1 MEIKGLIERY
11 GISLYG
17 EDKIRI
23 DNVRLV
29 KKDKAEEMIK
39 SQKPEIMSYLKE
51 EKMDEK
57 RACEEREAK
66 IKAIEGLEEICNAI
80 EEQIKWREDF
90 NRAMESPDGCVRM
103 RAKPEDNI
111 DELRQKYPRAA
122 AYLTAEDES
131 LKRNHELSAI
141 GKRALEAIINGEDH
155 EDVMARMKDEQ
166 DAFANR
172 HMWD

>member
-66 IKAIEGLEEICNAI
+66 SRL
-80 EEQIKWREDF
+80 
-90 NRAMESPDGCVRM
+90 
-103 RAKPEDNI
+103 
-111 DELRQKYPRAA
+111 
-122 AYLTAEDES
+122 
-131 LKRNHELSAI
+131 
-141 GKRALEAIINGEDH
+141 
-155 EDVMARMKDEQ
+155 
-166 DAFANR
+166 
-172 HMWD
+172 